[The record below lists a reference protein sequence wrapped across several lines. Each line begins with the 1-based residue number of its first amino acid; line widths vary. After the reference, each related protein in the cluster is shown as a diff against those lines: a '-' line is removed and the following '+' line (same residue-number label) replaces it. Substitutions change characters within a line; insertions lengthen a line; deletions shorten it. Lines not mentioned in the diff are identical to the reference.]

1 MRRKVLIP
9 ALGLLILL
17 LARCKKNDEDKPGA
31 PSLKLISV
39 SATTVQQYQNE
50 IEVVFEYED
59 HQGDLGSENPDVL
72 QLSVKDARLAN
83 ADGYHLPPMTPDNKE
98 LHIKGTYR
106 LKLRPLFLLGNGAEE
121 TTTLNIL
128 LTDRAGNKSNT
139 LQTGVITITP

>member
-1 MRRKVLIP
+1 MSNKVYI
-9 ALGLLILL
+9 AIGWVTTLLFVG
-17 LARCKKNDEDKPGA
+17 CKKEDEDKPAA
-31 PSLKLISV
+31 PILKLISV
-39 SATTVQQYQNE
+39 SATSVPQYQNE

-59 HQGDLGSENPDVL
+59 YQGDIGSSDPDVL

-83 ADGYHLPPMTPDNKE
+83 ADGYHLPPMTPDNQE

-106 LKLRPLFLLGNGAEE
+106 LKLRPLFLLGNGADE